1 MKCMKCNAT
10 GQCQTCKGSGRSG
23 YFLVDPGKS
32 AKRCWRC
39 YGSCNCDLCQG
50 KGEVAEDVFRP
61 YIYVEH
67 SLRIPTS
74 ITTAAFTG
82 ATWRFIKI
90 PERVLRRETE
100 AQRGWVAW
108 RVRRHFRENNGECFL
123 FGAIV
128 GYRWQRESLDG
139 IRFDTR
145 GKVIGMAQQSFMPS
159 SGSLTVRNKTLSVS
173 REGTLKITAT
183 GDVT

>member
-10 GQCQTCKGSGRSG
+10 GQCQTCNGSGRSG

-32 AKRCWRC
+32 AKPCWRC
-39 YGSCNCDLCQG
+39 HGSCNCDLCQG
-50 KGEVAEDVFRP
+50 KGEVTEEVFRP

-74 ITTAAFTG
+74 ITVAAFTG

-90 PERVLRRETE
+90 PERVLRREAE

-108 RVRRHFRENNGECFL
+108 RVRRHFLQNAGVLFL

-128 GYRWQRESLDG
+128 GYRWQRNLLDG

-145 GKVIGMAQQSFMPS
+145 GKVIGMAQQSFIPS
-159 SGSLTVRNKTLSVS
+159 SGSLTVRNKTVSVI
-173 REGTLKITAT
+173 GDGALKISS
-183 GDVT
+183 VREVR